1 MQKPTEAEEK
11 RRIAIGQA
19 FIFKAER
26 PPWLQLYRI
35 SEDWWLNTEDITL
48 QQVEECMSK
57 KLKKINEDLERLK
70 DLTIYGL
77 QGYEETALGEY
88 KRTLDLERAIARA
101 EMHKADEDLANSP
114 LN

>member
-19 FIFKAER
+19 FIFDAER

-48 QQVEECMSK
+48 QEVEACMHK
-57 KLKKINEDLERLK
+57 KLKKIKQDLELIK
-70 DLTIYGL
+70 DLTNYGL
-77 QGYEETALGEY
+77 QGYEETALKEY
-88 KRTLDLERAIARA
+88 KRTLDLEKAIFRA

-114 LN
+114 L